1 MKIELNTHSQTY
13 TPRHIRTHYVDI
25 TKMWIGFA
33 VSEIVKDNV
42 IDLLTFHIYK
52 KKKYILH
59 KE

>member
-13 TPRHIRTHYVDI
+13 TPRHIRTHFVDI

-42 IDLLTFHIYK
+42 KDLLTFH
-52 KKKYILH
+52 KYV
-59 KE
+59 

>member
-1 MKIELNTHSQTY
+1 MKIELNTHTQTY
-13 TPRHIRTHYVDI
+13 TPRHIRTHFVDI

-52 KKKYILH
+52 KKKYILQ